1 MKLTVLKVEAGTGLG
16 GPGLEPVGAGEQTG
30 VAACSGQLGRGRPE
44 GNGAVERTVGGVRIE

>member
-1 MKLTVLKVEAGTGLG
+1 MLKVEAGTGLG